1 MTYINQQIIK
11 EIEKVSNDLQIP
23 KRDAAET
30 ILRIFNDDGLLSSA
44 AQVQMYLDRLK
55 D

>member
-1 MTYINQQIIK
+1 MKNINQQIIK
-11 EIEKVSNDLQIP
+11 EIEKVSDDLQIP

-30 ILRIFNDDGLLSSA
+30 FLRIFNDDGLLSSA
-44 AQVQMYLDRLK
+44 AQVQMYLDRLQ